1 MHDDSSTAVTT
12 RLLLAA
18 LFIALNGFFVA
29 AEFALVKLRPG
40 RLEPKARKGSS
51 SAKLTLHIVEH
62 MDLYLSGCQLGI
74 TLASLVLGWIAEP
87 AVASVLRSGLTAAG
101 IEVVDGS
108 WVSIGAVLVAFA
120 IITLLH
126 MTVGEQAPKIFAI
139 HRPEPVALVSAWPLQ
154 IFVKTFQPFIW
165 VVNAISNLLL
175 RLVGLDPAGEHGEA
189 PGVQELGGFLLASS
203 KAGHISPRQLEL
215 ARNVLDLMA
224 LEVRHILVPRVDVVK
239 LSTTVSS
246 AENWKRILESGHS
259 RLPLGAPDFDSVVG
273 LVHTK
278 DLVEHTSDSVDFTTI
293 VRNIPFVSETQPL
306 SAFIRELQKQ
316 RVQSAIVLDEHGTAV
331 GMAFLEDAL
340 EEIVGPIYDEF
351 DQPRPDFVEIEDGV
365 FEMVGE
371 LPLPEAE
378 NLLNVSNLGSAD
390 TIGGA
395 ITTGLERLP
404 KKDDKIVLSG
414 VEFSVLALRRRRIDR
429 VRARRLPEE

>member
-1 MHDDSSTAVTT
+1 MGVTT
-12 RLLLAA
+12 RLVLAA

-40 RLEPKARKGSS
+40 RIEPKARAGSR
-51 SAKLTLHIVEH
+51 SAKLTLHIVEQ

-87 AVASVLRSGLTAAG
+87 AVASVIVAGLNAAG
-101 IEVVDGS
+101 IEVVEGS
-108 WVSIGAVLVAFA
+108 WLRIASVLLAFA

-154 IFVKTFQPFIW
+154 IFVKTLQPFIW
-165 VVNAISNLLL
+165 VVNVISNLML
-175 RLVGLDPAGEHGEA
+175 RMIGLDTAGGHGEA
-189 PGVQELGGFLLASS
+189 PGVQELGGILRASF
-203 KAGHISPRQLEL
+203 KAGHIGPKQLEL
-215 ARNVLDLMA
+215 AQNVLELMA
-224 LEVRHILVPRVDVVK
+224 LEVRHIIVPRVDVVQ
-239 LSTTVSS
+239 LSTTLSNS
-246 AENWKRILESGHS
+246 ENWDRITKSGHS

-278 DLVEHTSDSVDFTTI
+278 DLVDHTRESIDFQAI
-293 VRNIPFVSETQPL
+293 VRQIAFVAETQPL
-306 SAFIRELQKQ
+306 SAFIRELQRQ
-316 RVQSAIVLDEHGTAV
+316 RVQSAIVLDERGTAI

-351 DQPRPDFVEIEDGV
+351 DQPRPDFVEVEEGV
-365 FEMVGE
+365 YELVGE

-378 NLLNVSNLGSAD
+378 NLLAVTKLGSAD

-404 KKDDKIVLSG
+404 RQGDKIVLSG
-414 VEFSVLALRRRRIDR
+414 IEFSVLALRRRRIDR
-429 VRARRLPEE
+429 VRAKRLPEA